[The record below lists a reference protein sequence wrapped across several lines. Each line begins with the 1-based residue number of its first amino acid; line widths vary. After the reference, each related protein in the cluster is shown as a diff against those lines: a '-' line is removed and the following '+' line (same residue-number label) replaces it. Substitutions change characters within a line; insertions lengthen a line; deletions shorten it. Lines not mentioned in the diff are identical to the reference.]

1 MTDEERKNIRNTCRS
16 FIIDKLIYMSE
27 EDEKFVLD
35 YLCSGKGVI
44 SYQIIKKLNSLEL
57 QPENG
62 DFFEQKDFYSTLN
75 GKSVTDKE
83 YTEVTKFFKIMKMK
97 TLGDLN

>member
-44 SYQIIKKLNSLEL
+44 SYQIIKKLNS
-57 QPENG
+57 
-62 DFFEQKDFYSTLN
+62 
-75 GKSVTDKE
+75 
-83 YTEVTKFFKIMKMK
+83 
-97 TLGDLN
+97 